1 MNLDDVPAID
11 QHAHNLLKSEF
22 AEREP
27 FASAFTESG
36 DPALV
41 MHHASHTLFYR
52 RSLREIADLL
62 GCEPSEDV
70 ILSRRREMG
79 ERKLTALCFEASIL
93 SAVFLDDGLL
103 PEKSHP
109 WEWHRQFVPVRR
121 ILRIESLAE
130 TLLESSESFDSFVD
144 AFRSRID
151 PPSRETVAFKSI
163 AAYRSGLKITPV
175 TEKTAR
181 SRFPVLRHHKSSR
194 NCRLS
199 DKAFIEYLITL
210 TLDAASTHG
219 LPVQFHTGFGDADL
233 DLRLS
238 NPLHLRRILED
249 PRWRKVP
256 VVLLHG
262 GYPFTREAGYLA
274 SVYPQVHVDAG
285 LSVPFLSASGMRALL
300 QQLLELAPTTKIMF
314 SSDARLIPEMYYL
327 AAKWGRRTLGDVLDR
342 AVADSDLTAE
352 EAERSAR
359 RILHENARRLYL
371 EGRH

>member
-1 MNLDDVPAID
+1 MNLDGVPAID
-11 QHAHNLLKSEF
+11 QHAHNLLKPEF
-22 AEREP
+22 ADRQP
-27 FASAFTESG
+27 FVSAFTEGG

-52 RSLREIADLL
+52 RSLREIAGLL
-62 GCEPSEDV
+62 GCAPSEDE

-79 ERKLTALCFEASIL
+79 ERDLTALCFEASML

-103 PEKSHP
+103 PEMSHS

-130 TLLESSESFDSFVD
+130 TLMESSESFDSFVD
-144 AFRSRID
+144 AFQSRID
-151 PPSRETVAFKSI
+151 PPPRETVAFKSI

-175 TEKTAR
+175 SEKAAR
-181 SRFPVLRHHKSSR
+181 SRFPALRQQRSSR
-194 NCRLS
+194 TSRLS
-199 DKAFIEYLITL
+199 DKAFIEYLVTM

-219 LPVQFHTGFGDADL
+219 LPVQFHTGFGDPDL

-238 NPLHLRRILED
+238 NPLHLRRILEE

-300 QQLLELAPTTKIMF
+300 QQLMELAPTTKIMF

-327 AAKWGRRTLGDVLDR
+327 AAKWGRNTLGDVLDR
-342 AVADSDLTAE
+342 AVADSDLTVE
-352 EAERSAR
+352 EAERAAR